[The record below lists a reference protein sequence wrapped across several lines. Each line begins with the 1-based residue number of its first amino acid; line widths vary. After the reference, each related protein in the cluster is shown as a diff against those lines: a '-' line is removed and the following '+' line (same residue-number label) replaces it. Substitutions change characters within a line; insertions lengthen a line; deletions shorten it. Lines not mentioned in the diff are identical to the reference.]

1 MESLVIAVVIITSPA
16 MYGGPLALLLSLWK
30 SDQIG
35 KKRRVII
42 YLLATLAIMS
52 GSFLVLQNISRGATI
67 IGLVGLGTAGA
78 AIWRLRKTVR
88 PS

>member
-1 MESLVIAVVIITSPA
+1 MLAVVIITSPA
-16 MYGGPLALLLSLWK
+16 MYGGPLALVLSLWK

-35 KKRRVII
+35 RKRRVII
-42 YLLATLAIMS
+42 YLLSTLAMIS

-67 IGLVGLGTAGA
+67 IGLVGLGTAGT

-88 PS
+88 PT

>member
-16 MYGGPLALLLSLWK
+16 MYGGPLALLLSLWN

-35 KKRRVII
+35 RKRRTII
-42 YLLATLAIMS
+42 YFLAALAIVS

-78 AIWRLRKTVR
+78 AIWRLRKSVR
-88 PS
+88 PT